1 MDLVSLVC
9 CDLGSIVRGR
19 SLAATELA
27 AHMGRGVGLVPA
39 NHALTPL
46 GPLAEPNPFGSIGDL
61 RLLPDASTHVRLD
74 AQPAPLELVLCDI
87 VETDGEPWVCC
98 PRRYLREALET
109 LQGELGARALV
120 SFEHEFQLLGGA
132 HEAPGLPFSL
142 EAQRRVHPLPSL
154 VMGALHDAGLE
165 PDRFFAEFASH
176 QFEVP
181 TAATEGIRSAD
192 RSVLFKEIVV
202 Q

>member
-27 AHMGRGVGLVPA
+27 AHMGRGVGWVPA

-98 PRRYLREALET
+98 PRRYLRDTLET
-109 LQGELGARALV
+109 LHGELGA
-120 SFEHEFQLLGGA
+120 
-132 HEAPGLPFSL
+132 
-142 EAQRRVHPLPSL
+142 
-154 VMGALHDAGLE
+154 
-165 PDRFFAEFASH
+165 
-176 QFEVP
+176 
-181 TAATEGIRSAD
+181 
-192 RSVLFKEIVV
+192 
-202 Q
+202 